1 MHFGNLHF
9 VASLQTAQEHCCPKI
24 RFRSC
29 SARLGAWA
37 ASPLYLCR
45 QSPGQLDAPVART
58 TLFAAVSPSLARM
71 LCPAGEP
78 ASMLFKTQSAAVYG
92 IDANIIEVE
101 VDVSPSRDPKEN
113 FQTVGLPDTAV
124 KESRQR
130 ITAALRNCG
139 YEVPLTKITIN
150 LAPADIKKE
159 GSGFDLPMAMGILGA
174 YGGLIKKELTE
185 YVMVG
190 ELSLDGGIRGVRG
203 ALPIAIAAR
212 AKKIANLIVPEVN
225 AREAAVVSG
234 VNVYPV
240 KSLIDVVNLL
250 NSGNGISPLTVDT
263 SQMLGATEQSG
274 AADFKE
280 VRGQFTAK
288 RALEVACAGGH
299 NILMIGPPGSG
310 KTMLAKR
317 VSGILPP
324 LTFEEALET
333 TKIHSVAGVLDAA
346 AGLVSV
352 RPFRAPHH
360 TISDAGLIG
369 GGIIPRPGEV
379 SLSHNGVLFLDEL
392 PEFPRNVLEVMRQ
405 PLEDGTVCIAR
416 ASMPLTFP
424 ARFMLA
430 AAMNPCP
437 CGFFN
442 DRSRECRCTQP
453 MIQRYMQKI
462 SGPLMDRIDIHI
474 DVPAVNYKEMRST
487 VAPEGSAQ
495 VRDRVMR
502 AREIQLRRFMLP
514 EVSSRQTTAP
524 KSGAETDGEPAQPL
538 SETPNRID
546 GERLREANRTEPA
559 LSDRLQ
565 GGSRTGATRTYCNAQ
580 MTPRQIRAFC
590 ELSADCERLL
600 ERAMMQQGLTARAHD
615 RILKV
620 ARTIADLEGE
630 QAIQPKHIAEA
641 IQYRTLDRTFW
652 A

>member
-1 MHFGNLHF
+1 
-9 VASLQTAQEHCCPKI
+9 
-24 RFRSC
+24 
-29 SARLGAWA
+29 
-37 ASPLYLCR
+37 
-45 QSPGQLDAPVART
+45 
-58 TLFAAVSPSLARM
+58 
-71 LCPAGEP
+71 
-78 ASMLFKTQSAAVYG
+78 MLFKTQSAAVYG

-101 VDVSPSRDPKEN
+101 VDVSPTRGNDDNN
-113 FQTVGLPDTAV
+113 FQTVGLPDAAV
-124 KESRQR
+124 RESRQR
-130 ITAALRNCG
+130 IRAALRNCG
-139 YEVPLTKITIN
+139 YEVPLTQITIN

-174 YGGLIKKELTE
+174 YGGLVKKELPE

-212 AKKIANLIVPEVN
+212 ARKIANLIVPEVN
-225 AREAAVVSG
+225 AREAAVVGG

-250 NSGNGISPLTVDT
+250 NSGNGISPLKVDT
-263 SQMLGATEQSG
+263 SQMLGEKEQSG

-288 RALEVACAGGH
+288 RALEISCAGGH

-333 TKIHSVAGVLDAA
+333 TKIHSVAGVLDPA
-346 AGLVSV
+346 AGLVRT

-405 PLEDGTVCIAR
+405 PLEDGNVTIAR
-416 ASMPLTFP
+416 AAMSLTFP

-437 CGFFN
+437 CGYHG
-442 DRSRECRCTQP
+442 SGQRECHCTEP
-453 MIQRYMQKI
+453 MIQRYVSKI

-474 DVPAVNYKEMRST
+474 DVPAVNYKELRASDSKT
-487 VAPEGSAQ
+487 ESSAQ
-495 VRDRVMR
+495 IRERVVR
-502 AREIQLRRFMLP
+502 AREVQLNRFAVAGERNYSNAQM
-514 EVSSRQTTAP
+514 SSRQ
-524 KSGAETDGEPAQPL
+524 
-538 SETPNRID
+538 
-546 GERLREANRTEPA
+546 
-559 LSDRLQ
+559 
-565 GGSRTGATRTYCNAQ
+565 
-580 MTPRQIRAFC
+580 IRVYC
-590 ELSADCERLL
+590 ELGSDSERML
-600 ERAMMQQGLTARAHD
+600 ERAMQQQGLSARAHD

-620 ARTIADLEGE
+620 ARTVADMEANPQIE
-630 QAIQPKHIAEA
+630 AKHIAEA
-641 IQYRTLDRTFW
+641 IQYRTLDRTYW